1 MLHSVCGRYAATR
14 DVHALAEV
22 FEASV
27 LPAQGLPADYNVA
40 PTKDV
45 HAVIERATS
54 REGHEGSDREIA
66 VVRWGL
72 VPSWAKE
79 PSIGSRLINAR
90 VETVMDKPAFR
101 KAFATRRTLLPADGY
116 YEWEQPVETNGPK
129 RPKQPWFIH
138 PEDGGVLAMAGIYE
152 FWRDPTR
159 PEDDPHAWLMTAA
172 VITTSALDD
181 LGRIHDRM
189 PLVVPQ
195 DQWSL
200 WLDPNERG
208 GQELLAGLI
217 PASAR
222 GLTAFPVST
231 RVNSVRNNGPE
242 LLERVALSAGSGS
255 ETAKESGSDPDTLF

>member
-1 MLHSVCGRYAATR
+1 MLLPVCGRYAATR

-45 HAVIERATS
+45 HAVIERTTS
-54 REGHEGSDREIA
+54 RAGHDGSDREIA

-72 VPSWAKE
+72 VPAWAKE

-90 VETVMDKPAFR
+90 VETIMAKPAFR

-116 YEWEQPVETNGPK
+116 YEWEQPAETSGAR

-138 PEDGGVLAMAGIYE
+138 PMDGSVLAMAGIYE
-152 FWRDPTR
+152 TWRDPTR
-159 PEDDPHAWLMTAA
+159 AEDDPRAWLMTAA
-172 VITTSALDD
+172 VITTAARDD

-189 PLVVPQ
+189 PLVVSPHE
-195 DQWSL
+195 WSL
-200 WLDPNERG
+200 WLDPNVDG
-208 GQELLAGLI
+208 DQDLLAALI

-222 GLTAFPVST
+222 GLTAVPVST
-231 RVNSVRNNGPE
+231 RVNNVRNNGPE
-242 LLERVALSAGSGS
+242 LLEPVPPSAQ
-255 ETAKESGSDPDTLF
+255 TATRGPEFGQDADTLF

>member
-1 MLHSVCGRYAATR
+1 MLPSVCGRYAATR

-45 HAVIERATS
+45 HAVIERSAT
-54 REGHEGSDREIA
+54 RTGHAADRADREIA

-79 PSIGSRLINAR
+79 PSIGSRLVNAR
-90 VETVMDKPAFR
+90 VETIMDKPAFR
-101 KAFATRRTLLPADGY
+101 KAFASRRTLLPADGY
-116 YEWEQPVETNGPK
+116 YEWEQPPSSAPK

-138 PEDGGVLAMAGIYE
+138 PADGGVLAMAGIYE

-159 PEDDPHAWLMTAA
+159 PEDDPHAWLTTAA
-172 VITTSALDD
+172 VITTAALDD

-189 PLVVPQ
+189 PVVVPQ
-195 DQWSL
+195 EQWSR
-200 WLDPNERG
+200 WLDPSVPGDEG
-208 GQELLAGLI
+208 LLQALI
-217 PASAR
+217 PAVAQ

-231 RVNSVRNNGPE
+231 RVNNVRNNGPD
-242 LLERVALSAGSGS
+242 LLEQAPLPAAPQTTGAQDQ
-255 ETAKESGSDPDTLF
+255 ETLF